1 MLFFSM
7 DINEKGS
14 ELTEPS
20 MPKFDSFSSIIRLP
34 ALHPASHIQP

>member
-20 MPKFDSFSSIIRLP
+20 MTNFDSLSSIIPLP
-34 ALHPASHIQP
+34 ALHPVSHIQP

>member
-20 MPKFDSFSSIIRLP
+20 MPKFDSLSLIIPLP
-34 ALHPASHIQP
+34 VLRPVSHTQP